1 MRQGASECLSSI
13 RLEPEHEAELRM
25 GFDLL
30 DRDKSGRISLSNLAV
45 LYLKKKIHVM
55 DTMWIEILEREKPG
69 RVA

>member
-1 MRQGASECLSSI
+1 
-13 RLEPEHEAELRM
+13 M